1 MKIENSP
8 KNVISITGGDTPKR
22 AEKAAAA
29 PARPAASQ
37 EKVELSALSSQLKAA
52 GTGLAGDGVF
62 DTAKIQEIKQAISD
76 GRFKVN
82 AEVVADRLLDTVKEL
97 LQAHR
102 KEIQ

>member
-8 KNVISITGGDTPKR
+8 KNVTSITSGDTQKR
-22 AEKAAAA
+22 TEKAAVAS
-29 PARPAASQ
+29 ARPAAPQ

-52 GTGLAGDGVF
+52 GAGLTSDGVF

-102 KEIQ
+102 KGIQ